1 VKVRPVDVIEQFRE
15 QGVACRGGETVNI
28 LLMKL

>member
-15 QGVACRGGETVNI
+15 QGVAFRGGKTVNS